1 MGFNILG
8 FEDPQTIEI
17 KRRAYIDGYQQ
28 AVKDMQERLKNLFQ
42 GSELLTVATTISS
55 QKMVDVTVPER
66 IYKAL
71 DKAVE
76 NQEKLKEIKTIIK

>member
-1 MGFNILG
+1 
-8 FEDPQTIEI
+8 
-17 KRRAYIDGYQQ
+17 
-28 AVKDMQERLKNLFQ
+28 MQERLKNLFQ